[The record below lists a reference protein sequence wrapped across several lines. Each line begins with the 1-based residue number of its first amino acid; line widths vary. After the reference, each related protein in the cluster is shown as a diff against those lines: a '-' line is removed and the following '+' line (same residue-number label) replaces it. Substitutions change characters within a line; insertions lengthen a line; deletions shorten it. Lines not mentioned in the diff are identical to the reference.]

1 MFGVQSLLNCQGA
14 VVIGY
19 GNVVHKNMYLVNG
32 EIHKNMYCLL
42 PKYMITYTLSWKN
55 TVNMIR
61 LNRIEFRKEIANV
74 FKYYKRNYRRL

>member
-32 EIHKNMYCLL
+32 ENTQ
-42 PKYMITYTLSWKN
+42 KYVLSFAKVHDN
-55 TVNMIR
+55 IYII
-61 LNRIEFRKEIANV
+61 LK
-74 FKYYKRNYRRL
+74 KYS

>member
-19 GNVVHKNMYLVNG
+19 GNVVHKKMYLVNG
-32 EIHKNMYCLL
+32 EIHKNMYYLL